1 MPLSSIATQPMPV
14 LAMSTALLVWT
25 LGVFTK
31 PLVLLEG
38 FQAHMTSLCT
48 HPWTSSFFTSTWK
61 PVYER
66 LADKQLLQRCVSG
79 RTQNANECLHSLV
92 WARCSKD
99 NFASRNRVT
108 FAVTTAAGEFNFGS
122 YSSLNTLEF
131 YGFQVGDHTARLGEA
146 RLRKRV
152 QNSLKYK
159 QDRSKKRRGAVRAA
173 KQKRQEELV
182 DQEGGPAYAAGQ
194 F

>member
-1 MPLSSIATQPMPV
+1 MDSWCFYQADCAAGRLPGPHDKSVHAPLDFR
-14 LAMSTALLVWT
+14 LLHQR
-25 LGVFTK
+25 
-31 PLVLLEG
+31 LE
-38 FQAHMTSLCT
+38 
-48 HPWTSSFFTSTWK
+48 

-99 NFASRNRVT
+99 NFASRKRVT
-108 FAVTTAAGEFNFGS
+108 FAVTTAAGEFCFAS
-122 YSSLNTLEF
+122 YSSLITLGF
-131 YGFQVGDHTARLGEA
+131 YGFREGDHTALLGEA

-159 QDRSKKRRGAVRAA
+159 QDKSKKRRSAVRAA
-173 KQKRQEELV
+173 TQKRQKELV
-182 DQEGGPAYAAGQ
+182 DQEGGPAYAAGLT
-194 F
+194 